1 MSYEGISV
9 KDAIENINKPIE
21 GWFLPA
27 VQRPYVWGS
36 RYEKEQYIL
45 KLFDSLLR
53 GYPIGGLIIWQ
64 TTDDIPYRH
73 FLRDYLDEPFTELVD
88 EGLRN
93 PTKRLVYDGQQRLQ
107 TLYSCLLFTFDRKVL
122 VFDLTFDLD
131 KADRGID
138 ETGFRFVEKNA
149 TVPAHHL
156 RLNRLFLQVQ
166 SSDVQFE
173 NEVLIECAN
182 SIIGMELRVKE
193 NLRKLWKVFVDR
205 DKKSLAYFM
214 IKDKKDVEV
223 NEIFQR
229 LNTGGVPLSQADLLL
244 SRIRKENLA
253 LKKNFRRNQKISFAK
268 PVEDTTFLLMKL
280 YSWRI

>member
-9 KDAIENINKPIE
+9 KDTIENINKSSE

-36 RYEKEQYIL
+36 RYENEQYIL

-64 TTDDIPYRH
+64 TRDDIPYRH
-73 FLRDYLDEPFTELVD
+73 FLQDYSGRPYTELVD
-88 EGLRN
+88 EGLSN
-93 PTKRLVYDGQQRLQ
+93 PTKRLVYDGQQTLQ
-107 TLYSCLLFTFDRKVL
+107 TLYSCLRFTFNRQVL

-131 KADRGID
+131 KTDRGID
-138 ETGFRFVEKNA
+138 ETGFYFVQKNA
-149 TVPAHHL
+149 TIPAHHL
-156 RLNRLFLQVQ
+156 RLNRLFHQPSHQ
-166 SSDVQFE
+166 SSDVEFE
-173 NEVLIECAN
+173 NEVLLECAK
-182 SIIGMELRVKE
+182 SITGMELRVKA
-193 NLRKLWKVFVDR
+193 NLRTLWKVFVDR

-229 LNTGGVPLSQADLLL
+229 LNTGGIPLSQARLT
-244 SRIRKENLA
+244 I
-253 LKKNFRRNQKISFAK
+253 I
-268 PVEDTTFLLMKL
+268 EDKGRGTWL
-280 YSWRI
+280 